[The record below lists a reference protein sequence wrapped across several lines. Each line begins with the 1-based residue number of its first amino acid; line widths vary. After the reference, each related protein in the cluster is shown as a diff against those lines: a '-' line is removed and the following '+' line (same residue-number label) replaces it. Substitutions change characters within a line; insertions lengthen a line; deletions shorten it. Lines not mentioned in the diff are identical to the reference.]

1 MHSLRLKLMGAFALV
16 MLISVVAN
24 SLLISRA
31 ASGQFSRYVT
41 ESGRA
46 WAQRLAPVLADH
58 YARAG
63 GWQDAEALLRN
74 PWSSMMGAGM
84 GGMMPHGQGS
94 MMGPGMMGWGQD
106 QEGGP
111 GWSMSDMMNGDMWAW
126 MGVRL
131 LLADEQGVVVAD
143 SASSLT
149 GTKLKPADLAAGVPV
164 LVDGRQVGTLLAVLA
179 SADTATLAGDFLKGI
194 RRLTWLVSLTA
205 GMVALALGL
214 VLFRHIVAPVRAVT
228 MAAQRIAAGH
238 LDQRVPVTSQDEIGQ
253 LASAFNHMADALA
266 RDQQLRRN
274 MIADIAHE
282 LRTPLSVIQANLEA
296 MLDGVL
302 PTTPQEI
309 ASLRD
314 EIALLSRLVADLRL
328 LSLAEAGQ
336 LKLERVKTD
345 LGAVVSR
352 VVERMRPQA
361 EVSGVELETDVA
373 PRLSPVHA
381 DADRISQVVSN
392 LVSNALRYTPAGG
405 KITVR
410 VWPEVAA
417 DDQAT
422 VAVSVTDT
430 GMGIAP
436 EDLPHVFDRF
446 YRADKSRSRSSGGS
460 GIGLAI
466 VKQLVEAHGGR
477 VWVESPVFNGAGKS
491 GYGTRFT
498 FTLPVVQP
506 EPAR

>member
-1 MHSLRLKLMGAFALV
+1 MRSLRLKLMGAFALV

-31 ASGQFSRYVT
+31 TSGRFSRYVT

-58 YARAG
+58 YVRTG
-63 GWQDAEALLRN
+63 GWQDVGSLLRA
-74 PWSSMMGAGM
+74 PWLSMMSAGM
-84 GGMMPHGQGS
+84 RGMMPHGQGG
-94 MMGPGMMGWGQD
+94 MMGPGMMGWS
-106 QEGGP
+106 QEGRP
-111 GWSMSDMMNGDMWAW
+111 GWDMRDVMRDDMWAW
-126 MGVRL
+126 MGLRL

-149 GTKLKPADLAAGVPV
+149 GAKLEPADLAAGVPV
-164 LVDGRQVGTLLAVLA
+164 VVDGHPVGTLLAVLA
-179 SADTATLAGDFLKGI
+179 SADATTLAGDFLRGI
-194 RRLTWLVSLTA
+194 RRLTWLVSFAA
-205 GMVALALGL
+205 GIAALAIGL
-214 VLFRHIVAPVRAVT
+214 ILFRHIIAPVQAVT
-228 MAAQRIAAGH
+228 QAAQRIAAGH
-238 LDQRVPVTSQDEIGQ
+238 LDQRVPVTSRDEIGQ

-302 PTTPQEI
+302 PATPQEI

-314 EIALLSRLVADLRL
+314 EVALLARLVADLRL

-336 LKLERVKTD
+336 LKLERAETD
-345 LGAVVSR
+345 LGALVSR
-352 VVERMRPQA
+352 MVERMRPRA
-361 EVSGVELETDVA
+361 EVSGIALETDVA
-373 PRLSPVHA
+373 PELPPVHV
-381 DADRISQVVSN
+381 DADRISQVISN

-405 KITVR
+405 KIAVR
-410 VWPEVAA
+410 AWPEAA
-417 DDQAT
+417 A

-430 GMGIAP
+430 GPGIAA
-436 EDLPHVFDRF
+436 EDLPYVFDRF

-460 GIGLAI
+460 GLGLAI

-477 VWVESPVFNGAGKS
+477 VWVESPVFNGAEGTH
-491 GYGTRFT
+491 YGTRFT
-498 FTLPVVQP
+498 FVLPT
-506 EPAR
+506 ASH